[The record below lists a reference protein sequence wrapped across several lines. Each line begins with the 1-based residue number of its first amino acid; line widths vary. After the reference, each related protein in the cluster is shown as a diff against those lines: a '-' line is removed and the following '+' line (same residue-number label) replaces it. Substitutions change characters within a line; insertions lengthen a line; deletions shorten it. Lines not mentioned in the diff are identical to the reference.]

1 MPLGQIARPC
11 DEAQPRRCL
20 GAETLPRF
28 YSSMADAHAFLAN
41 LTLVLCVAALTTFV
55 FQRIRQP
62 VVFGYLVAGMIL
74 GPYLG
79 VPLFADR
86 SMVTTLSELGVI
98 LLMFGLGLEFSLR
111 KLAEVAPTVGL
122 IALVD
127 TSAMF
132 GFGYLTGQLL
142 GWTTLE
148 SVFGGAIVAI
158 SSTTIIVKAFAE
170 QGVRGRFTELVYGI
184 LIIEDLIAIF
194 LIAMLTTV
202 ASGATVSAGAVGET
216 AATLLLFLALF
227 VGLGLVVVPRIVRA
241 VVKLDRPET
250 TLVVSLGLCFGG
262 ALLALD
268 AGYSVALGA
277 FIAGSLVAES
287 GEGKRVEHLVV
298 GVRDMFGA
306 VFFVSVGMMI
316 DPRLVAE
323 HWVAVVV
330 LSAVVV
336 AGKLLAVSVGAFL
349 SGNDVRTST
358 QAGMSLTQI
367 GEFAFIIAAVGT
379 TAGVVGDFL
388 YPVAVAVSAVT
399 TLTTPIAIRAS
410 GAFAAFVD
418 RRLPRPLQ
426 TFVGLYGT
434 WIASLRTT
442 PDSAGTAPLV
452 RRKIRL
458 LVLDTALLAVV
469 VIGTVFARPHLL
481 AKFTPVVLSPAWAS
495 VALYIVAALL
505 AAPLIFGVVR
515 VSGALSSLLAYRAL
529 PQGAANR
536 LDYAE
541 SPRRVL
547 MATLQLGLV
556 TMSGLVVVVV
566 TEPFVPVGRGVAV
579 LALFVGWL
587 TVVFWRRT
595 SDLYGHTRA
604 GAQVLL
610 SALSKSIATPPS
622 AIGAPS
628 SSPAPASSPRDL
640 STVHRVLPGLGD
652 PVPYV
657 MRAGDAAAGRTLGDL
672 QMRSQTGAVVLAIT
686 RGDDHVLLPVGAER
700 LAVGDVLALAGTAQ
714 ALADAMRLL
723 HGETVASADA
733 AGAVDAI
740 AT

>member
-1 MPLGQIARPC
+1 MVN
-11 DEAQPRRCL
+11 
-20 GAETLPRF
+20 
-28 YSSMADAHAFLAN
+28 AHAFLAN
-41 LTLVLCVAALTTFV
+41 LTLVLCVAALTTVV

-62 VVFGYLVAGMIL
+62 VVFGYLVAGMII
-74 GPYLG
+74 GPYVG

-111 KLAEVAPTVGL
+111 KLAAVAPTVGL

-132 GFGYLTGQLL
+132 GFGYVTGQLL
-142 GWTTLE
+142 GWTPLE

-170 QGVRGRFTELVYGI
+170 QGVKGRFTELVYGI
-184 LIIEDLIAIF
+184 LIIEDLIAIL
-194 LIAMLTTV
+194 LIAMLTTI
-202 ASGATVSAGAVGET
+202 ASGAGLSAGAV
-216 AATLLLFLALF
+216 AATAGTLVLFLALF
-227 VGLGLVVVPRIVRA
+227 IGVGLAVVPRLVRM
-241 VVKLDRPET
+241 VVALDRPET

-287 GEGKRVEHLVV
+287 GEGSRVEHLVM

-306 VFFVSVGMMI
+306 VFFVAVGMMI

-330 LSAVVV
+330 LSLVVMT
-336 AGKLLAVSVGAFL
+336 GKLLAVSVGAFL

-379 TAGVVGDFL
+379 TAGVVGAFL
-388 YPVAVAVSAVT
+388 YPVAVAVSAIT

-410 GAFAAFVD
+410 GAVATFVD

-434 WIASLRTT
+434 WIASLRRT
-442 PDSAGTAPLV
+442 PAAAATAPLV

-458 LVLDTALLAVV
+458 LVLDTALLTGV
-469 VIGTVFARPHLL
+469 VIGTVFAKPRLL
-481 AKFTPVVLSPAWAS
+481 AEFAARSLPPLWAS
-495 VALYIVAALL
+495 AALYTIAVLL
-505 AAPLIFGVVR
+505 AAPLVVGIVR
-515 VSGALSSLLAYRAL
+515 VAGALSSLLAFRAL
-529 PQGAANR
+529 PQSVANR

-547 MATLQLGLV
+547 MATLQLALV
-556 TMSGLVVVVV
+556 TVSGLVVVVV
-566 TEPFVPVGRGVAV
+566 TEPFVPLGRGAAV
-579 LALFVGWL
+579 LAVVVGWL

-595 SDLYGHTRA
+595 ADLYGHTRA

-610 SALSKSIATPPS
+610 SALSKGFASASPAAATAATPN
-622 AIGAPS
+622 AA
-628 SSPAPASSPRDL
+628 PRDL

-657 MRAGDAAAGRTLGDL
+657 VRDGDASVGRTLREL
-672 QMRSQTGAVVLAIT
+672 QLRSQTGAVILAIT
-686 RGDDHVLLPVGAER
+686 RGTEQVLLPVGSER
-700 LAVGDVLALAGTAQ
+700 LQAGDVLALAGTTESI
-714 ALADAMRLL
+714 ADATSLL
-723 HGETVASADA
+723 QRAEHT
-733 AGAVDAI
+733 
-740 AT
+740 

>member
-1 MPLGQIARPC
+1 
-11 DEAQPRRCL
+11 
-20 GAETLPRF
+20 
-28 YSSMADAHAFLAN
+28 MADAHAFLAN

-62 VVFGYLVAGMIL
+62 VVFGYLVAGMII
-74 GPYLG
+74 GPYIG

-132 GFGYLTGQLL
+132 GFGYLSGQLL

-148 SVFGGAIVAI
+148 SVFTGAIVAI

-202 ASGATVSAGAVGET
+202 ATGAAVSAGAVGAT
-216 AATLLLFLALF
+216 AGKLVLFLALF
-227 VGLGLVVVPRIVRA
+227 IGLGLVVVPRVVRA

-250 TLVVSLGLCFGG
+250 TLIVSLGLCFGG

-287 GEGKRVEHLVV
+287 GEAKRVEHLVV

-323 HWVAVVV
+323 NWVAVVV
-330 LSAVVV
+330 LSVVV
-336 AGKLLAVSVGAFL
+336 VVGKLLAVTVGSFL

-379 TAGVVGDFL
+379 TTGVVGEFL

-410 GAFAAFVD
+410 GAFATFVD

-434 WIASLRTT
+434 WIASLRAT
-442 PDSAGTAPLV
+442 PDAAGTAPLV

-458 LVLDTALLAVV
+458 LILDTALLAAV
-469 VIGTVFARPHLL
+469 VIGTVFARPALL
-481 AKFTPVVLSPAWAS
+481 ERFSASTIAPAWAS
-495 VALYIVAALL
+495 AALYAVAMLL
-505 AAPLIFGVVR
+505 AVPLMFGIVR
-515 VSGALSSLLAYRAL
+515 VSGALASLLAYRAL
-529 PQGAANR
+529 PQGSGNR

-541 SPRRVL
+541 TPRQVL
-547 MATLQLGLV
+547 VATLQLGLV
-556 TMSGLVVVVV
+556 AVSGLVVVVV
-566 TEPFVPVGRGVAV
+566 TEPFVPLGRGVAV
-579 LALFVGWL
+579 LAFVVGWL

-595 SDLYGHTRA
+595 ADLYGHTRA

-610 SALSKSIATPPS
+610 SAISKGFA
-622 AIGAPS
+622 
-628 SSPAPASSPRDL
+628 ASSTPSVIASASTTASRDM

-652 PVPYV
+652 PIPFVV
-657 MRAGDAAAGRTLGDL
+657 TEGSHAAGRTLRDL
-672 QMRSQTGAVVLAIT
+672 QLRSITGAVLLAIT
-686 RGDDHVLLPVGAER
+686 RGDDNVLLPVGAER
-700 LAVGDVLALAGTAQ
+700 LRAGDILALAGTA
-714 ALADAMRLL
+714 DAIRQ
-723 HGETVASADA
+723 ASALLSRGEFDLEESRGVSDSVRA
-733 AGAVDAI
+733 APSA
-740 AT
+740 

>member
-1 MPLGQIARPC
+1 
-11 DEAQPRRCL
+11 
-20 GAETLPRF
+20 
-28 YSSMADAHAFLAN
+28 MADAHAFLAN

-62 VVFGYLVAGMIL
+62 VVFGYLVAGMII
-74 GPYLG
+74 GPYIG

-132 GFGYLTGQLL
+132 GFGYLSGQLL

-148 SVFGGAIVAI
+148 SVFVGAIVAI

-194 LIAMLTTV
+194 LIAILTTV
-202 ASGATVSAGAVGET
+202 ASGASVSAGAVGVT
-216 AATLLLFLALF
+216 AGKLVLFLALF
-227 VGLGLVVVPRIVRA
+227 VGGGLFVVPRVVRA
-241 VVKLDRPET
+241 VVRLERPET

-287 GEGKRVEHLVV
+287 GEGRRVEHLVV

-323 HWVAVVV
+323 HWGAVVV
-330 LSAVVV
+330 LSVVV
-336 AGKLLAVSVGAFL
+336 VTGKLVAVSVGAFL

-379 TAGVVGDFL
+379 TAGVVGKQL
-388 YPVAVAVSAVT
+388 YPVAVAVSAIT

-410 GAFAAFVD
+410 GAFATFVD

-442 PDSAGTAPLV
+442 PDAAGTAPLV

-458 LVLDTALLAVV
+458 LVLDTTLLAGL
-469 VIGTVFARPHLL
+469 VIGTVFARPIVE
-481 AKFTPVVLSPAWAS
+481 ARFTPDPFPPIWADGGLYVL
-495 VALYIVAALL
+495 AALL
-505 AAPLIFGVVR
+505 AVPLIFGIVR
-515 VSGALSSLLAYRAL
+515 VAGALSSLLSYRAF

-541 SPRRVL
+541 SPRKVL
-547 MATLQLGLV
+547 MATLQLGVVALC
-556 TMSGLVVVVV
+556 GLVVVVV
-566 TEPFVPVGRGVAV
+566 TEPFVPLGRGVGV
-579 LALFVGWL
+579 LTIVIGWL
-587 TVVFWRRT
+587 AVIFWRRT

-610 SALSKSIATPPS
+610 SALSKGIATPAAGQPEG
-622 AIGAPS
+622 AIAGPVTPGAT
-628 SSPAPASSPRDL
+628 ATRDL

-657 MRAGDAAAGRTLGDL
+657 MQSDDLAAGRTLRDL
-672 QMRSQTGAVVLAIT
+672 QLRSQTGAVVLAIT
-686 RGDDHVLLPVGAER
+686 RGTEQILLPVGGER
-700 LAVGDVLALAGTAQ
+700 LLAGDILALAGTAD
-714 ALADAMRLL
+714 ALADARRLL
-723 HGETVASADA
+723 RGEPETTAEGPVLPVLVP
-733 AGAVDAI
+733 G
-740 AT
+740 